1 MIRVAQ
7 GKKPI
12 PQANGAPPL
21 GVVTEFD
28 APLTGMGNKNAIIAQ
43 YNEDAYQN
51 WDQNVLDPCPNCNR
65 TFVPTALKIH
75 LKSCKP
81 GKPLKPPIQRNRQ
94 FI

>member
-28 APLTGMGNKNAIIAQ
+28 APLTGMGKNAIIAQ

-51 WDQNVLDPCPNCNR
+51 WD
-65 TFVPTALKIH
+65 
-75 LKSCKP
+75 
-81 GKPLKPPIQRNRQ
+81 
-94 FI
+94 